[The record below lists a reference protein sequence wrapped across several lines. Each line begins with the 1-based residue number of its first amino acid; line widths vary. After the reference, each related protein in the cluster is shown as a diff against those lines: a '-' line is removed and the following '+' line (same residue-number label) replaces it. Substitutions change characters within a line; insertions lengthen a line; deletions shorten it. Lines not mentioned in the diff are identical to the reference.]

1 MYREDNI
8 SSTLIEEQILSFRIF
23 RGQGEAGEVG
33 TRVRYYQGSLNV
45 KEEIPQYLDH
55 RLGAMAVASALSL
68 LLDLSYCSLLA
79 DVLNLTLCWIVCTGP
94 NMSQTVRRT
103 VRLHFGHGP
112 RLLDLDLGP
121 YHSWSHSGHQNKVA
135 GAGMRV

>member
-1 MYREDNI
+1 VFREDNI
-8 SSTLIEEQILSFRIF
+8 SRPLIEEQILSFRIF

-68 LLDLSYCSLLA
+68 LLDLVSFSIGRRF
-79 DVLNLTLCWIVCTGP
+79 VSNL
-94 NMSQTVRRT
+94 
-103 VRLHFGHGP
+103 
-112 RLLDLDLGP
+112 LLDSVYESQHASTSEEDGSTPLR
-121 YHSWSHSGHQNKVA
+121 SWPVQQIESAKTDTVELYSIV
-135 GAGMRV
+135 